1 MLKSNLI
8 IRTEN
13 TVITNYYCKL
23 LDNLKCLSLT
33 ATSLPAAMVCIADS
47 SSSAINERLI
57 AQQQEYGNK
66 TYRKEQREKME
77 ADSKSRGFRS
87 S

>member
-1 MLKSNLI
+1 
-8 IRTEN
+8 
-13 TVITNYYCKL
+13 
-23 LDNLKCLSLT
+23 
-33 ATSLPAAMVCIADS
+33 MVCIADS